1 MSKIPLFLNKTLQK
15 SILQSFVI
23 YGIIFVTYSEGGYE
37 MELWTTAHASTLLPA
52 MIIMAGLAVALHF
65 LLRHK
70 PDQIRMIPFH
80 IISALLVG
88 LEIMKQA
95 VSLHRGYDLYHLPFH
110 FCSLFIFVMPLMS
123 LYRGKHKMAIRA
135 ITAALC
141 TSVFLMMAIYPSLIY
156 SAWDIENFFRDP
168 LAFHTVVFHNLVVL
182 ACFLFPALGI
192 CEGEESRSWK
202 AVALF
207 MVGFCLVSATMAQL
221 LQTNFNNF
229 YSCNVPPLEDLRLQ
243 LQGSLGYVPTQ
254 ALYVLLVTIADLL
267 FVQLA
272 YWLHRL
278 TGYKRKVAV
287 M

>member
-1 MSKIPLFLNKTLQK
+1 
-15 SILQSFVI
+15 
-23 YGIIFVTYSEGGYE
+23 
-37 MELWTTAHASTLLPA
+37 
-52 MIIMAGLAVALHF
+52 
-65 LLRHK
+65 
-70 PDQIRMIPFH
+70 
-80 IISALLVG
+80 
-88 LEIMKQA
+88 
-95 VSLHRGYDLYHLPFH
+95 
-110 FCSLFIFVMPLMS
+110 MPLMS

-229 YSCNVPPLEDLRLQ
+229 YSCNVPPLEALRLQ

-254 ALYVLLVTIADLL
+254 ALYILLVTIADLL
-267 FVQLA
+267 FVQMA